1 MFLVDGWIII
11 HFNEYCNPAELL
23 QANRRLATFNELV
36 FWSMIEFRLQTSDT
50 GFHFNHKMDGKLFQ
64 WTADRGKDFFNYE
77 NL

>member
-50 GFHFNHKMDGKLFQ
+50 GFHFNHKMD
-64 WTADRGKDFFNYE
+64 DRGKDFFNYE